1 MKSSPKRVG
10 FVLLAVLLASSAL
23 IAEDIPLTNWT
34 IPPYHASGAQGGLTT
49 MTDITTG
56 AGLVA
61 VAPCRLVDTRQPGFP
76 AGYGT
81 PALAAGSPRNFALSS
96 DPLCPGFP
104 GSLIAAYSLNIT
116 ATNTQGPGF
125 ILIYPQGGSQPP
137 VSTLN
142 YVGGQTVANAAIVPA
157 GAGGGVTVIAGVSGT
172 DLIIDINGYF
182 PVLYNNGNGFLVA
195 GNAGGTGILIGIN
208 AANTNNSAG
217 LTGVVGPGFS
227 NSVCC
232 GPGGVI
238 GKGAFNGVAGVAQN
252 RATVGV
258 LVTTAGG
265 TFAEGQLGVAGG
277 LNQAFGVNG
286 ITFANANADDS
297 AAVLGNASATT
308 GRVYGGR
315 FFTASFNSGAAGVI
329 GFSADGAFAGIN
341 QGGYAGVIGIASSG
355 EGVKGITS
363 NVVSG
368 EGVAGFATDG
378 AGNVLT
384 DAFLAFT
391 STTAI
396 QALGNI
402 SKTGSVSFAEPHPT
416 DATKM
421 VKYVSLEGNEA
432 GTYFRGRG
440 KFQNGIAT
448 IEVPDDFRIVTQP
461 DGLSIQ
467 VTPIGDMASV
477 AVALI
482 SLDRIVVRG
491 SRNVEFFYTV
501 NGIRRGYGD
510 FKPIIEV
517 DKTFIPK
524 SPDARMPTV
533 WDGEIRD
540 RLIANGTYKADG
552 TVNVETA
559 QRLGWDRV
567 WAERERA
574 RPAPQPPSE

>member
-34 IPPYHASGAQGGLTT
+34 VPPYHAASSGGITT

-56 AGLVA
+56 VA
-61 VAPCRLVDTRQPGFP
+61 FIGAAPCRLVDTRQAGFP

-81 PALAAGSPRNFALSS
+81 PALVSGSPRNFGLST
-96 DPLCPGFP
+96 DPLCTGFP
-104 GSLIAAYSLNIT
+104 AGLVAYSLNIT
-116 ATNTQGPGF
+116 ATNTLGPGF
-125 ILIYPQGGSQPP
+125 ILIYPQGGAQPP

-142 YVGGQTVANAAIVPA
+142 YNAGQTVANAAIVPA

-182 PVLYNNGNGFLVA
+182 VQGYNS
-195 GNAGGTGILIGIN
+195 GNAFLQVGTISGTGLGIFVN
-208 AANTNNSAG
+208 TANTNNSAG
-217 LTGVVGPGFS
+217 VLGIVGPGFS

-286 ITFANANADDS
+286 VIFANANADDS
-297 AAVLGNASATT
+297 AAVLGNATATT

-315 FFTASFNSGAAGVI
+315 FFTQSTNSGAAGVI
-329 GFSADGAFAGIN
+329 GFSADGAFAGIG
-341 QGGYAGVIGIASSG
+341 QGGYAGVIGIASAG
-355 EGVKGITS
+355 EGVKGIVS
-363 NVVSG
+363 NGSG
-368 EGVAGFATDG
+368 EGVAGFMTDS
-378 AGNVLT
+378 AGTLQS
-384 DAFLAFT
+384 DAFLGFT
-391 STTAI
+391 STTAVS
-396 QALGNI
+396 ALGNI

-448 IEVPDDFRIVTQP
+448 IDVPEDFRMVTQAE
-461 DGLSIQ
+461 GLSIQ

-510 FKPIIEV
+510 FKPIVEV

-524 SPDARMPTV
+524 SADARMPTV